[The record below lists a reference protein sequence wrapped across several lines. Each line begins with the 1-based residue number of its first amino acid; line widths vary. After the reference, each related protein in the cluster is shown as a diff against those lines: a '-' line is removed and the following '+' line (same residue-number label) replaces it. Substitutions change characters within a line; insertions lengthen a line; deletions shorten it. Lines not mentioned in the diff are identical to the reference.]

1 MSSLTCSFKCMLY
14 MTAVSAV
21 LEAMGSSTVQHNV
34 LDPGNFT
41 GASRCSPAPYDRC
54 CVHTIQNGLLSDDH
68 M

>member
-1 MSSLTCSFKCMLY
+1 MSSLTCSFKCMLC
-14 MTAVSAV
+14 MTAVF
-21 LEAMGSSTVQHNV
+21 EAMGSSAVQHNV
-34 LDPGNFT
+34 LDPSNLT